1 MMLLSVEGLGGLAAE
16 LDALRVVR
24 PEHLEPLA
32 GAVFRSRDQQ
42 GYQAKGRW
50 PPNLAE

>member
-1 MMLLSVEGLGGLAAE
+1 MMLLSVEGLGGLAAD

-32 GAVFRSRDQQ
+32 GAVFESETSRVIKPKKL
-42 GYQAKGRW
+42 A
-50 PPNLAE
+50 PNLAE